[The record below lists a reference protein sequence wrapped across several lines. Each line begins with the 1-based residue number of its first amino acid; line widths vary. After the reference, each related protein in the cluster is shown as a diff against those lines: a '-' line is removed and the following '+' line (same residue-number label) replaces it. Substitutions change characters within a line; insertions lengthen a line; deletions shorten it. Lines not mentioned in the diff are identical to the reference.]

1 MTYGVHFST
10 GLTNWHVIHDQ
21 IYIESLIWGICIFIF
36 WVVLC
41 IFGNGAYDFA
51 RDVAASSITQYIPTN
66 TGYDVVSIHIMI
78 IRILSTIYLLLMVLI
93 GHKLSIRSNHHPIRS
108 LFVQGFALSTTATSN
123 TSIKASSSFRH
134 STKSIHSP
142 VRFTIRRIGSESP
155 LRLASTTARSSTPP
169 LKKFFL
175 NRFSHIPKWF
185 QHSNSFLRTRFSTTS
200 SSAIAS
206 TATPE
211 TTDATQ
217 AGGDMSNYDYDLVV
231 IGGGSGGVRASRIS
245 AGYKA
250 KTLLIET
257 QFQHGVHP
265 FYSAIGGTCVNVGCV
280 PKKLMVFASRYPN
293 EISSAT
299 GYGWHDATV
308 GGADSKFD
316 WKAFMET
323 KNTEIT
329 RLNKV
334 YKDNV
339 LASAG
344 VEMVEG
350 LGRLKDDHTIEILN
364 SVTKEVMNTVT
375 AKHIL
380 ISTGGWPFKPTD
392 VPGAE
397 EYSITSNE
405 IFYLPEQPKHIVV
418 VGGGFIAVEFACI
431 MAGLGSKVTLMYRG
445 DLFLRGF
452 DDGMRNHLKE
462 ELMRNTDIDIQFGTT
477 PTEISKNADGSLSVK
492 TNTEQLVHCDCVL
505 MATGRKGKVD
515 GLNLESAGIKYDP
528 PKGVIPVNEYSQ
540 TNIPHIYAVGDVTGR
555 IALTPVALME
565 GHSLADTLFGGKD
578 RPVDHKTVASTV
590 FTTPEIG
597 TVGYTEAE
605 AAKKFGDI
613 TIYNNRFRPMKH
625 AFAKKEAYSLFKLI
639 VDSKTDK
646 VLGCHIATDNAGE
659 MIQGVAIAMK
669 MGATKAD
676 FDATIG
682 IHPTSAEEL
691 VTMRTPSYHYVDGVK
706 VEKKA

>member
-1 MTYGVHFST
+1 MFKLLTQLPTTY
-10 GLTNWHVIHDQ
+10 
-21 IYIESLIWGICIFIF
+21 LIF
-36 WVVLC
+36 
-41 IFGNGAYDFA
+41 
-51 RDVAASSITQYIPTN
+51 
-66 TGYDVVSIHIMI
+66 M
-78 IRILSTIYLLLMVLI
+78 LI
-93 GHKLSIRSNHHPIRS
+93 GHNFSIRHKQIQVA
-108 LFVQGFALSTTATSN
+108 LVKGFALSTTATTN
-123 TSIKASSSFRH
+123 TSIKASAARH
-134 STKSIHSP
+134 IKADPSA
-142 VRFTIRRIGSESP
+142 RFTLRRIGSATP
-155 LRLASTTARSSTPP
+155 ILTSTTSRSSSQSSTTPNFIHNRFSNFPKWIQNRFGYPKSFVGTRSST
-169 LKKFFL
+169 L
-175 NRFSHIPKWF
+175 S
-185 QHSNSFLRTRFSTTS
+185 
-200 SSAIAS
+200 S

-211 TTDATQ
+211 AMDTAQ
-217 AGGDMSNYDYDLVV
+217 ASSNMNTYDYDLVV

-293 EISSAT
+293 DIKSAV

-316 WKAFMET
+316 WTAFMAS
-323 KNTEIT
+323 KNAEIT

-339 LASAG
+339 LGSAG

-350 LGRLKDDHTIEILN
+350 LGRLKNDHTIEVLD
-364 SVTKEVMNTVT
+364 SMTKEVIRTVT
-375 AKHIL
+375 AKHIVL
-380 ISTGGWPFKPTD
+380 STGGWPFKPTD

-431 MAGLGSKVTLMYRG
+431 MSGLGSKVTLMYRG

-452 DDGMRNHLKE
+452 DDDMRNHLKE
-462 ELMRNTDIDIQFGTT
+462 ELLRNTDIDVQFGQT
-477 PTEISKNADGSLSVK
+477 PTEIMKNADGSLTVR
-492 TNTEQLVHCDCVL
+492 TNTEQLVKCDCVL

-515 GLNLESAGIKYDP
+515 GLNLESAGVEYDP
-528 PKGVIPVNEYSQ
+528 PKGVIPVNDYSQ
-540 TNIPHIYAVGDVTGR
+540 TNVPHIYAVGDVTGR

-565 GHSLADTLFGGKD
+565 GHCLADTLFGGKD
-578 RPVDHKTVASTV
+578 RPVDHKMVASTV

-605 AAKKFGDI
+605 AAKKFRDI
-613 TIYNNRFRPMKH
+613 TVYKNRFRAMKH
-625 AFAKKEAYSLFKLI
+625 AFANNDSYSLFKLI

-646 VLGCHIATDNAGE
+646 VLGCHIATDNAGD

-676 FDATIG
+676 FDSTIG